1 MSLRD
6 LNYNF
11 IGRDI
16 SKISQKHL
24 KSDQFFCEIFKAF
37 QIHLKKDIHDVSEK
51 SPKYILQVFASY
63 QKYLTKIVSS
73 DFRRAIE
80 ISDKIDA
87 GA

>member
-1 MSLRD
+1 MS
-6 LNYNF
+6 
-11 IGRDI
+11 
-16 SKISQKHL
+16 
-24 KSDQFFCEIFKAF
+24 FCDVFKTS
-37 QIHLKKDIHDVSEK
+37 QIHLRKDIHDVSEK
-51 SPKYILQVFASY
+51 SPKYILQVFATY